1 MANVREFKDSPW
13 VQGPD
18 EKIAYKVDTANW
30 PGTGSPSAPVVKL
43 YDESGNDLSAAH
55 LSGVPSI
62 VGTEITTPLVQLL
75 VEGKKYR
82 LEVKWDRSGN
92 TLEAFGGIECR

>member
-1 MANVREFKDSPW
+1 MTNTREFQSSPW
-13 VQGPD
+13 QQGPD

-30 PGTGSPSAPVVKL
+30 PGTGNPTNPVVKL
-43 YDESGNDLSAAH
+43 YDDAGADVSATK
-55 LSGVPSI
+55 LSGSASI
-62 VGTEITTPLVQLL
+62 SGTEITTPLVQSL
-75 VEGKKYR
+75 VEGKSYR